1 MQINPIVK
9 KDVKVQARSMRIS
22 WGLFAYEAIMAAV
35 FFFALF
41 IIQVE
46 NSYTSSNIYS
56 SIVGLY
62 PTLAITQIIILGVV
76 IPIRTASSISGEKE
90 RQTFDIMMTTSM
102 TPKSII
108 LGKVTIAIIQG
119 MFFVVGGM
127 PIMALA
133 FVSGGISWIY
143 LLWFFAIAVLVSLFS
158 ASIGIFCSS
167 VCKKSISAVI
177 MSYGFYVIFFLGT
190 LIPYVIEIILYT
202 TKSLSGMNI
211 APWILL
217 LNPAVYL
224 IEFFGWTMGGSSY
237 MYLMLQYGLSLS
249 YTQKEMH
256 YLWMTLS
263 SVLLILVSFLFL
275 WIAAKRISPISKKKA
290 QKLANG
296 IRQENLNG

>member
-1 MQINPIVK
+1 
-9 KDVKVQARSMRIS
+9 
-22 WGLFAYEAIMAAV
+22 
-35 FFFALF
+35 
-41 IIQVE
+41 
-46 NSYTSSNIYS
+46 
-56 SIVGLY
+56 
-62 PTLAITQIIILGVV
+62 
-76 IPIRTASSISGEKE
+76 
-90 RQTFDIMMTTSM
+90 
-102 TPKSII
+102 
-108 LGKVTIAIIQG
+108 
-119 MFFVVGGM
+119 M